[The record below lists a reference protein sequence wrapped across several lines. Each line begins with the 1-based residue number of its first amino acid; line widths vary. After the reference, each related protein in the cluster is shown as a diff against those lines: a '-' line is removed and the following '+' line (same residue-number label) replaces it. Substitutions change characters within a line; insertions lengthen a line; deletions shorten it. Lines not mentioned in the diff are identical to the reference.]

1 MADDPIIMRAS
12 MSEHADF
19 RALRARLPADS
30 GQRRRMIAGFALRVL
45 ATTVGLLV
53 LYAFVPI
60 PGTSGAGALIGLII
74 GLVVFVALVGWQIRT
89 IARAE
94 HPVMRAVEVIALAL
108 PLLAVV
114 FAFTYL
120 SISRA
125 DPASFSEHLNRVDA
139 MYYTVST
146 ISTVGFGDIAAESD
160 AARVLVTVQMLF
172 DLALIAG
179 LVRLVIL
186 ATRTGLHRRSVSE
199 ELRDT
204 DAARADD

>member
-1 MADDPIIMRAS
+1 
-12 MSEHADF
+12 MSEHADSLDLG
-19 RALRARLPADS
+19 AVLPGDS
-30 GQRRRMIAGFALRVL
+30 RVRRRMIARSALRIL
-45 ATTVGLLV
+45 ATVLGLLV

-60 PGTSGAGALIGLII
+60 PTGTSGAGAFIGLIV
-74 GLVVFVALVGWQIRT
+74 GLVVFVVLVGWQIRT
-89 IARAE
+89 ITRAE
-94 HPVMRAVEVIALAL
+94 HPVIRAVEVVNLAL

-125 DPASFSEHLNRVDA
+125 DAASFSEHLNRIDA

-160 AARVLVTVQMLF
+160 AARTLVTVQMLF

-179 LVRLVIL
+179 LVRLVIV
-186 ATRTGLHRRSVSE
+186 ATRTGLQRQSASR
-199 ELRDT
+199 ELRET
-204 DAARADD
+204 DAEQG